1 MKKLIAILMCAAL
14 LLSLAACSS
23 GSAQA
28 SDAPAEPTAEAE
40 PAAAPE
46 TAESVPEN
54 TQTAG
59 GKTLVVYFSAT
70 NNTEA
75 VANTIAAAMNADVFE
90 IIPAQPYTSDDL
102 NWRDGDSRVSREHD
116 DESLRAVALES
127 TAVDGWEDYSTVFVG
142 YPIWWG
148 IAAWPV
154 SSFVAANDFTGKTV
168 IPFCT
173 SSSSGLGDS
182 GQLLAEAAGTGT
194 WMEGQRFRSGVSE
207 ADVQAWLD
215 GLELPAAEPAPA
227 NETAEGSTVYFTSSI
242 TPEGMMAVYEA
253 LGWTPTGNVAVK
265 LSTGEPPASNYLRPE
280 LIKDVVEAVNGTI
293 VECNTAYG
301 GSRSETAMH
310 RQVAEDHG
318 FTAIADV
325 DILDEEGSMELP
337 VQGGNVLTS
346 NLVGGHF
353 GNYDSYIVLSHFKG
367 HAMAGFGG
375 AIKNISI
382 GLGSQEGKCLIHT
395 GGRSHT
401 SPWGGDQTAFTESMA
416 DAGKSVSDYLGH
428 GERIVY
434 VSVLNNIS
442 IDCDCD
448 GNPAEPDIHDIGIL
462 ASTDPVAIDQAA
474 IDLCFAAEGSESL
487 QARVERQNG
496 LHTLEA
502 AEQIGLGSRTYE
514 LVDIDA

>member
-90 IIPAQPYTSDDL
+90 IVPAQPYTSDDL

>member
-28 SDAPAEPTAEAE
+28 SEAPAEPTAEVE

-46 TAESVPEN
+46 TAEN
-54 TQTAG
+54 TQIAG

-116 DESLRAVALES
+116 DESLRTVALES
-127 TAVDGWEDYSTVFVG
+127 TAVDGWGDYSTVFVG

-154 SSFVAANDFTGKTV
+154 SSFVTANDFTDKTV

-173 SSSSGLGDS
+173 SSSSGLGES

-194 WMEGQRFRSGVSE
+194 WLEGQRFRSGVSE
-207 ADVQAWLD
+207 ADVQAWLN

-227 NETAEGSTVYFTSSI
+227 DETAEASTVYFTSSI

-265 LSTGEPPASNYLRPE
+265 LSTGEPPASYYLRPE
-280 LIKDVVEAVNGTI
+280 LIADLVQSVNGTI

-337 VQGGNVLTS
+337 VEGGNVLTS

-487 QARVERQNG
+487 QQRVERQNG

>member
-46 TAESVPEN
+46 TAEN

-75 VANTIAAAMNADVFE
+75 VANTIAAAMNADIFE
-90 IIPAQPYTSDDL
+90 IIPTQPYTSDDL

-116 DESLRAVALES
+116 DESLRTVELES
-127 TAVDGWEDYSTVFVG
+127 TAVDGWGDYSTVFLG

-173 SSSSGLGDS
+173 SSSSGLGES
-182 GQLLAEAAGTGT
+182 GELLAEAAGTGT
-194 WMEGQRFRSGVSE
+194 WLEGQRFRSGVSE
-207 ADVQAWLD
+207 ADVQAWLN
-215 GLELPAAEPAPA
+215 GLDIPAAEPAPA
-227 NETAEGSTVYFTSSI
+227 NETAEASTVYFTSSI
-242 TPEGMMAVYEA
+242 TPEGLMAVYEA

-280 LIKDVVEAVNGTI
+280 LIADLVQSVNGTI

-337 VQGGNVLTS
+337 VEGGNVLTS